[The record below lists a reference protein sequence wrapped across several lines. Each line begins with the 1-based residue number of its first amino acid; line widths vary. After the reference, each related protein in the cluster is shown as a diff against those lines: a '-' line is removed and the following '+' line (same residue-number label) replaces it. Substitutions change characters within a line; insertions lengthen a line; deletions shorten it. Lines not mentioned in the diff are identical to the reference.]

1 MTIIQLGATAIEPQ
15 ALGTNAA
22 HAVKQPEY
30 LASAQSENHSSIINP
45 QVAALDP
52 FATCRTARVRLG
64 SSKPPSSA
72 HTLVNVGGMKA
83 KIRPVWNRD
92 ISI

>member
-15 ALGTNAA
+15 ALGTNGT

-52 FATCRTARVRLG
+52 LQRVVPREFALAHRNYRHLRT
-64 SSKPPSSA
+64 PS
-72 HTLVNVGGMKA
+72 
-83 KIRPVWNRD
+83 
-92 ISI
+92 